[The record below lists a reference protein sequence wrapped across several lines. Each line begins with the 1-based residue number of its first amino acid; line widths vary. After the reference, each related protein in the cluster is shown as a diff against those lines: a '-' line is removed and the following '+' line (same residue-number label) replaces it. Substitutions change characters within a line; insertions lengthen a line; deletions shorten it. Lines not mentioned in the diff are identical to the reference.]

1 MPRAP
6 QTIID
11 IDLSDTPY
19 KEFEV
24 RTASCTLGQ
33 MLALGDQP
41 DRVRAGAGLAAVRE
55 LVALFASRITSW
67 NVDGEDDK
75 PLPLPA
81 TVDTV
86 LGLDF
91 RFSGMLIRG
100 WLDGM
105 TNVDDDLGKDSTS
118 GPPSAPPNFPMEAL

>member
-11 IDLSDTPY
+11 IDLTGTPY

-24 RTASCTLGQ
+24 QVASATLGQ

-41 DRVRAGAGLAAVRE
+41 DRLRAGAGLSAVRE
-55 LVALFASRITSW
+55 LVELFAEKIRYW
-67 NVDGEDDK
+67 NVDGDDDK

-81 TVDTV
+81 TADTL

-91 RFSGMLIRG
+91 RFSGMLIKG
-100 WLDGM
+100 WLEGM
-105 TNVDDDLGKDSTS
+105 TSVDEDLGKGSNS
-118 GPPSAPPNFPMEAL
+118 GAPSVPPNFPMEAL